1 MTNIIKSN
9 KFVSNA
15 NKFLGYKYIYAAK
28 GGRYTVDQIKSFAKQ
43 YPSVY
48 TNTYL
53 TKTLKNANLDA
64 TDCSGL
70 IYLATDK
77 EHLLGSYQLYERAKK
92 YGEIIPVNE
101 APEGATLYKKGHVAI
116 KISDT
121 KQIESRGVDYG
132 VVITDIKSQKW
143 ECALLLDFIDY
154 TPDVI
159 TDKSCKYYIK
169 WLQRRLNEHIKAGNL
184 KDKDGKKIVSL
195 LDVDGIWGAKTAT
208 ALLAFFRFKK
218 WDDSNSKGYYA
229 GTGTIN
235 ALK

>member
-1 MTNIIKSN
+1 MVKIKAGQ
-9 KFVSNA
+9 FVANA

-28 GGRYTVDQIKSFAKQ
+28 GGKYTASQIKSFAKQ

-70 IYLATDK
+70 VYLATNK
-77 EHLLGSYQLYERAKK
+77 QYLFGSSQLYDRAKK
-92 YGEIIPVNE
+92 YGEIVPVNE
-101 APEGATLYKKGHVAI
+101 APEGAIPYRKGHVGI
-116 KISDT
+116 KISGT

-132 VVITDIKSQKW
+132 VVITNLTSQKW

-169 WLQRRLNEHIKAGNL
+169 WLQRKLNEHIKAGHL
-184 KDKDGKKIVSL
+184 ADKDKKKITKL
-195 LDVDGIWGAKTAT
+195 LNVNGVWEADTAT

-218 WDDSNSKGYYA
+218 WSDSNSKGYYA
-229 GTGTIN
+229 GAGTIK
-235 ALK
+235 ALM